1 MTKLQ
6 VAAFFRSYGKEKRQG
21 AGNIPHPADSN
32 PAADTMKVKR
42 TFFIFLFFTLF
53 AVILFMITYP
63 KPESNTTGNN
73 AAHSTPPAGPAG
85 GQDSAGAS
93 AAPDIALQMAI
104 EPPEVLS
111 RPMTGITGV
120 KSQPPTGSSDVSSQ
134 SAAAPEISPQPA
146 NASDLLTVAVNL
158 PKITVQPTSINPD
171 ILPVYDGSNALPA
184 YAKQKAFGN
193 IALKYWHFQESDVIT
208 SPVQNPGISF
218 GSPDTYADV
227 EGITTFRGNH
237 SRDSAAYGSRR
248 VVEKKL
254 ELVWTKDIGSISYDN
269 TYWPG
274 VGWTGQPLI
283 IHWAEDVRRLMN
295 IDPAVRNTDLAEV
308 IYPTLDGNI
317 YFLNLADG
325 KPTRSPIEIG
335 YSIKGTGMIDPRGY
349 PLLYTGQGLNRN
361 GSSAAHHKFRVF
373 SLIDQKEIYSI
384 TGTAPEAFRLWGA
397 FDPSAVLDKNTD
409 TLIVPGEN
417 GLLYRIKMNTVFNRD
432 NGELSINPAVTKYRY
447 EAVYNPNIGYENSP
461 AFYKNYLYLA
471 DNGGLL
477 QCIDINTLEPV
488 WVYDVQDDTD
498 STIVLEE
505 TDEGVFLYTG
515 NEADL
520 RCLGR
525 PEPAFADCQLRK
537 FNALTGELLWE
548 KGYSC
553 IYHAGVNGGLLS
565 TPVLG
570 KNDISD
576 RVIFSISKTGDKTSG
591 KMVALDKKTGAEI
604 WVKDLAGYSWS
615 SPVDF
620 TSDDGKTYM
629 IFCDFNGNMHLMDPM
644 NGDVLDTISVGANV
658 EGSPAIYD
666 DMVVV
671 GTYAKKIYGVR
682 IR

>member
-1 MTKLQ
+1 MAILKISVLST
-6 VAAFFRSYGKEKRQG
+6 RYERKRRG
-21 AGNIPHPADSN
+21 AGNIPHPPYRS
-32 PAADTMKVKR
+32 PAVESMKIKR
-42 TFFIFLFFTLF
+42 TFFILLFLTLL
-53 AVILFMITYP
+53 ATILYFLTCP
-63 KPESNTTGNN
+63 KPESDTAGNRTPHTALSADGQN
-73 AAHSTPPAGPAG
+73 PPGTAGSDGTPP
-85 GQDSAGAS
+85 QTS
-93 AAPDIALQMAI
+93 MNT
-104 EPPEVLS
+104 PEVS
-111 RPMTGITGV
+111 HRPEPGI
-120 KSQPPTGSSDVSSQ
+120 SD
-134 SAAAPEISPQPA
+134 PLPQPGNGESNA
-146 NASDLLTVAVNL
+146 NPQLADIKPKNSPRSAYTPDSRIVAVNL
-158 PKITVQPTSINPD
+158 PGIS
-171 ILPVYDGSNALPA
+171 ILPVHIEPDTLPVYNGSNALPA
-184 YAKQKAFGN
+184 YAKKKVFGN
-193 IALKYWHFQESDVIT
+193 IVLKYWHFLESDVVV
-208 SPVQNPGISF
+208 SAVENPGITF
-218 GSPDTYADV
+218 GSPDTYSDV

-237 SRDSAAYGSRR
+237 YRDNATYGSRH
-248 VVEKKL
+248 VAEKKL

-283 IHWAEDVRRLMN
+283 VHWDEDVRRLMN
-295 IDPAVRNTDLAEV
+295 INPAFRDTDLVEV

-325 KPTRSPIEIG
+325 KPTRNPIEVG
-335 YSIKGTGMIDPRGY
+335 FSMKGTGMIDPRGY

-361 GSSAAHHKFRVF
+361 GSSAAYHKYRIY
-373 SLIDQKEIYSI
+373 SLIDQNEIYSI
-384 TGTAPEAFRLWGA
+384 TGTTPEAFRLWGA

-417 GLLYRIKMNTVFNRD
+417 GLLYRIKMNTVFNR
-432 NGELSINPAVTKYRY
+432 NSGELSIDPEVTKYRY
-447 EAVYNPNIGYENSP
+447 EAVYDPNIGYENSP
-461 AFYKNYLYLA
+461 VFYKNYLYLA

-488 WVYDVQDDTD
+488 WIYHVQDDTD

-505 TDEGVFLYTG
+505 TEKGVFLYTG

-520 RCLGR
+520 RCLNQ

-548 KGYSC
+548 KNYSC

-570 KNDISD
+570 KDDISD
-576 RVIFSISKTGDKTSG
+576 RVIFNISKTGDKIRG
-591 KMVALDKKTGAEI
+591 KMVALDKETGDEI
-604 WVKDLAGYSWS
+604 WVKDLAAYSWS

-620 TSDDGKTYM
+620 MSEDGKTYM

-644 NGDVLDTISVGANV
+644 NGDILDTVPVGANV
-658 EGSPAIYD
+658 EGSPAIYN